1 MAEIKFMALGGQ
13 DERGKNLFVVQ
24 VDEDL
29 FVFDCGIKYPE
40 KGILGVD
47 VVIPNFDFLINNAQ
61 HVKGI
66 FLSNSASYNAG
77 AVQFLLKDL
86 DVPIYCNEITQTIL
100 RIKLERSVLKNKTAN
115 FKIIDDK
122 QIIDFGKNKL
132 ETFRLTASS
141 PKSLG
146 FALHT
151 SEGVI
156 VYAGDYIIDG
166 QETSY
171 FSTDFNHLN
180 KIADQK
186 VLALIA
192 DTEFASRMSYTV
204 PNHKIE
210 RYIASSFKEK
220 KIRIAI
226 GIFEE
231 DIFKLGEIVSQAK
244 LNNRKIAIYGRTM
257 ATILQNDMIHDDFKI
272 TNDDLMSVEDYM
284 NSDDGV
290 LIISGTGDV
299 LYSKLAKIAMG
310 NDSVIELSEK
320 DLVIL
325 ATPPAA
331 GVEKRHAE
339 ILDELARTDAKLIA
353 LSDKNIWSM
362 HASYEDVKMLNNLFH
377 PKYFIPVKGL
387 YKEFLKGEAAAVEAG
402 IKPEN
407 VGIIDNGQVLKI
419 NSKHLAIMDK
429 TIPCGDSYV
438 DGSGIGDI
446 GNVVLNERKLLAGDG
461 VVIIG
466 ATIDSKSKA
475 SVSLVDIQMR
485 GVLYISEDNPVTKIM
500 QKEVNQILD
509 QSTELFRK
517 NPNKYSLDDV
527 KREIVN
533 KVKALVKQES
543 GKNPMILCIVNE
555 INGNFNLK
563 AVLARSQKSRNYV
576 HKATIPPGKDAKKH
590 QIKSGKNRH
599 QSSKNNPKTK
609 IESKNK

>member
-1 MAEIKFMALGGQ
+1 
-13 DERGKNLFVVQ
+13 
-24 VDEDL
+24 
-29 FVFDCGIKYPE
+29 
-40 KGILGVD
+40 
-47 VVIPNFDFLINNAQ
+47 
-61 HVKGI
+61 
-66 FLSNSASYNAG
+66 
-77 AVQFLLKDL
+77 
-86 DVPIYCNEITQTIL
+86 
-100 RIKLERSVLKNKTAN
+100 
-115 FKIIDDK
+115 
-122 QIIDFGKNKL
+122 
-132 ETFRLTASS
+132 
-141 PKSLG
+141 
-146 FALHT
+146 
-151 SEGVI
+151 
-156 VYAGDYIIDG
+156 
-166 QETSY
+166 
-171 FSTDFNHLN
+171 
-180 KIADQK
+180 
-186 VLALIA
+186 
-192 DTEFASRMSYTV
+192 
-204 PNHKIE
+204 
-210 RYIASSFKEK
+210 
-220 KIRIAI
+220 
-226 GIFEE
+226 
-231 DIFKLGEIVSQAK
+231 
-244 LNNRKIAIYGRTM
+244 
-257 ATILQNDMIHDDFKI
+257 
-272 TNDDLMSVEDYM
+272 
-284 NSDDGV
+284 
-290 LIISGTGDV
+290 
-299 LYSKLAKIAMG
+299 
-310 NDSVIELSEK
+310 
-320 DLVIL
+320 
-325 ATPPAA
+325 
-331 GVEKRHAE
+331 
-339 ILDELARTDAKLIA
+339 
-353 LSDKNIWSM
+353 M